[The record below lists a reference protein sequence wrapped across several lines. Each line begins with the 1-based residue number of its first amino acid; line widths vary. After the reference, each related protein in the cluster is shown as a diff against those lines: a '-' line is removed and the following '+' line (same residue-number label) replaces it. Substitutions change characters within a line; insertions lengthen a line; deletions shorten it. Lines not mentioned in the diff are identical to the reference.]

1 VEDQEID
8 FKDAVLTQESSVAL
22 LQDRAGMTA
31 PIDDR
36 FFDAHRESRRQL
48 EQWEERQNAMAPPPP
63 SPDPGP
69 GQPQAEETPD
79 EPERDPYEIL
89 SELGLRSEPRSW
101 TLGLDSNSKTY
112 WQRELSF
119 GGKLEI
125 AALIGEVVDK
135 AMSGDSGFSVGALDE
150 LVDIQAGSDWTQANT
165 LLRQIARFTRYMPD
179 FVEQGICILLAIPL
193 NERAWAREMMGHPK
207 SMGGFSDDEF
217 MEIIETAID
226 QNYAD
231 IEDLITGKIGRLRAK
246 AQAHLRVSR
255 NRRSKS
261 SRR

>member
-125 AALIGEVVDK
+125 
-135 AMSGDSGFSVGALDE
+135 
-150 LVDIQAGSDWTQANT
+150 DWTQANT